1 MRDAML
7 TLPPTLKA
15 NPQLYRWADFST
27 PGVVTL
33 RPGKVE
39 IGQGIVSA
47 IAQIAAEEL
56 DVAYERVRTVAVDT
70 TISPNENSTSGSR
83 SVQEG
88 GEAMRQACAEIRA
101 LFLQAAAK
109 QLGVAAETLEVKD
122 GRFQTASGDRGL
134 SYWQLVESVDMRQ
147 PALGLVRPKDP
158 ATFQTVGHA
167 LPRLDIL
174 AKVTGGAFIQDMELP
189 DMWHARVVRPP
200 SFKAWLRAVDDTQ
213 VRLMPGVCDV
223 VRRGSFLA
231 VMAQREE
238 QAIHAMEALAKACV
252 WEEKE
257 TLPEPDDLLGFL
269 TSQTTEDELL
279 CEVAEPLLDV
289 DCHELQATF
298 TRPYLAHASIGPSCG
313 LARVTGEVLEVWSHS
328 QSIYALREEIAKLLQ
343 RAPDTVVVRHA
354 EGSGCYGHNGA
365 DDVAFDAALLAV
377 AAPGKAVRVQWMR
390 DDEFAWEPLGPAMAV
405 KLTGKVTTDGRVA
418 EWHEEIWGN
427 RHIGRAGRFPGPGL
441 LAAWHFEPGIEPPL
455 PADMPLVMGGGS
467 QRNAVPYYDF
477 AVKRVVNHAIQSMPI
492 RVSALRA
499 LGAYI
504 NVFAI
509 ETFMDEMAAAAGVDP
524 IAFRLRHLQD
534 KRAIAV
540 IEAVAR
546 MAHWQPN
553 KPGDGTHGRGFAFAR
568 YKNIGNY
575 AAVIADVTV
584 EASVRVTRV
593 YAAIDCGCIVN
604 PDGVLNQIQ
613 GGILQATSWVLK
625 EEVKH
630 DTTRITSRDWES
642 YPILTFSEIPQM
654 QIELINHPQEESL
667 GVGEGVTGP
676 IGPAIG
682 NAIYNAMG
690 IRVRDLPLTPERIV
704 AAMND

>member
-1 MRDAML
+1 MRDTQL

-15 NPQLYRWADFST
+15 NPQLARWVDFSS

-47 IAQIAAEEL
+47 IAQMAAEEL
-56 DVAYERVRTVAVDT
+56 DVAYTRIRTVAVDT
-70 TISPNENSTSGSR
+70 TISPNEGSTSGSR

-88 GEAMRQACAEIRA
+88 GEAMRQACAEVRA

-109 QLGVAAETLEVKD
+109 QLGVAAEKLEIKD
-122 GRFQTASGDRGL
+122 GRIQNALGDKGL
-134 SYWQLVESVDMRQ
+134 TYWQLLDSVDMQQ
-147 PALGLVRPKDP
+147 PALGDVRPKDP
-158 ATFQTVGHA
+158 TTFQTVGHA

-174 AKVTGGAFIQDMELP
+174 AKVTGGAFIQDLELP

-200 SFKAWLRAVDDTQ
+200 SFKAWLREVDDAQ

-238 QAIHAMEALAKACV
+238 QAIQAMEALAKACV
-252 WEEKE
+252 WEEKQ
-257 TLPEPDDLLGFL
+257 TLPKPDELQEFL
-269 TSQTTEDELL
+269 TSQNTEDELL
-279 CEVAEPLLDV
+279 CDVAEPLVNV
-289 DCHELQATF
+289 DCHELKATF

-313 LARVTGEVLEVWSHS
+313 LARVTGNLLEVWSHS
-328 QSIYALREEIAKLLQ
+328 QSIYALRDEIAKLLE
-343 RAPDTVVVRHA
+343 RPPSTVVVRHR

-365 DDVAFDAALLAV
+365 DDVAFDAALLAMT
-377 AAPGKAVRVQWMR
+377 APGKAVRVQWMR
-390 DDEFAWEPLGPAMAV
+390 GDEFAWEPLGPAMTV
-405 KLTGKVTTDGRVA
+405 KLAGKVTSDGRVA
-418 EWHEEIWGN
+418 EWREEIWGN

-441 LAAWHFEPGIEPPL
+441 LAAWHFEPGIDPPL

-509 ETFMDEMAAAAGVDP
+509 ETFMDEMASAAGVDP
-524 IAFRLRHLQD
+524 IAFRLRHLSD
-534 KRAIAV
+534 ARAIAV

-546 MAHWQPN
+546 MANWQPN
-553 KPGDGTHGRGFAFAR
+553 ATGNGTSGRGFAFAR

-575 AAVIADVTV
+575 AAVVAEVAIEKT
-584 EASVRVTRV
+584 VRVSKI

-613 GGILQATSWVLK
+613 GGIIQATSWVLK

-642 YPILTFSEIPQM
+642 YPILTFSEMPQM
-654 QIELINHPQEESL
+654 QIELINRPEEESL

-682 NAIYNAMG
+682 NAIYQAMG
-690 IRVRDLPLTPERIV
+690 VRVRDLPLTPERIV

>member
-1 MRDAML
+1 MRDALL

-15 NPQLYRWADFST
+15 NPQLARWVDFSA
-27 PGVVTL
+27 PGLVTL

-56 DVAYERVRTVAVDT
+56 DVHYARVRTLAVDT
-70 TISPNENSTSGSR
+70 TISPNEGSTSGSR

-109 QLGVAAETLEVKD
+109 QLGVAAEKLKVKD
-122 GRFQTASGDRGL
+122 GRFQNASGDKGL
-134 SYWQLVESVDMRQ
+134 TYWQLLDSVDMQQ
-147 PALGLVRPKDP
+147 PALGGVRPKDP

-174 AKVTGGAFIQDMELP
+174 AKVTGGAFIQDLELP

-200 SFKAWLRAVDDTQ
+200 SFKAWLREVDDAQ

-223 VRRGSFLA
+223 VQRGSFLA
-231 VMAQREE
+231 VMARREE
-238 QAIHAMEALAKACV
+238 QAIHAMDALAKACV
-252 WEEKE
+252 WDEKE

-279 CEVAEPLLDV
+279 CDVAEPLV
-289 DCHELQATF
+289 HVNCHELQATF

-313 LARVTGEVLEVWSHS
+313 LARLTGDVLEVWSHS
-328 QSIYALREEIAKLLQ
+328 QSIYALRDEIAKLLE
-343 RAPDTVVVRHA
+343 RAPSTVVVRHM

-365 DDVAFDAALLAV
+365 DDVAFDAALLAM

-427 RHIGRAGRFPGPGL
+427 RHIGRAGRFAGPGL
-441 LAAWHFEPGIEPPL
+441 LAAWHVEPGIVPPL

-499 LGAYI
+499 LGAYL

-509 ETFMDEMAAAAGVDP
+509 ETFMDEMASAAGVDP
-524 IAFRLRHLQD
+524 VAFRLRHLSD
-534 KRAIAV
+534 ARAIC
-540 IEAVAR
+540 
-546 MAHWQPN
+546 
-553 KPGDGTHGRGFAFAR
+553 GD
-568 YKNIGNY
+568 
-575 AAVIADVTV
+575 
-584 EASVRVTRV
+584 
-593 YAAIDCGCIVN
+593 
-604 PDGVLNQIQ
+604 
-613 GGILQATSWVLK
+613 
-625 EEVKH
+625 
-630 DTTRITSRDWES
+630 
-642 YPILTFSEIPQM
+642 
-654 QIELINHPQEESL
+654 
-667 GVGEGVTGP
+667 
-676 IGPAIG
+676 
-682 NAIYNAMG
+682 
-690 IRVRDLPLTPERIV
+690 
-704 AAMND
+704 

>member
-1 MRDAML
+1 MRDVTAS
-7 TLPPTLKA
+7 LPPTLKA
-15 NPQLYRWADFST
+15 NPQLYRWVDFST

-39 IGQGIVSA
+39 IGQGIVST

-56 DVAYERVRTVAVDT
+56 DVSYARVRTVAVDT
-70 TISPNENSTSGSR
+70 TISPNEGSTSGSR

-101 LFLQAAAK
+101 LFWQAAAK
-109 QLGVAAETLEVKD
+109 QLGVAADKLEVLD
-122 GRFQTASGDRGL
+122 GRFQTATGDQGL
-134 SYWQLVESVDMRQ
+134 TYWQLASAVDMHQ
-147 PALGLVRPKDP
+147 PALGHVRPKDP
-158 ATFQTVGHA
+158 STFSTVGHA

-200 SFKAWLRAVDDTQ
+200 SFKAWLREVDDTQ
-213 VRLMPGVCDV
+213 VRLMPGVYEV
-223 VRRGSFLA
+223 VRRGSFLG
-231 VMAQREE
+231 VLAQREE
-238 QAIHAMEALAKACV
+238 QAIHAREALAKACV

-257 TLPEPDDLLGFL
+257 TLPEPNNLLGFL
-269 TSQTTEDELL
+269 TSQATEDELL
-279 CEVAEPLLDV
+279 CDVDEPLVDV
-289 DCHELQATF
+289 ACHELQAAF

-313 LARVTGEVLEVWSHS
+313 LARVTGDVLEVWSHS

-343 RAPDTVVVRHA
+343 RAPDTVVVRHV
-354 EGSGCYGHNGA
+354 EGSGCYGHNGS
-365 DDVAFDAALLAV
+365 DDVAFDAALLAL

-390 DDEFAWEPLGPAMAV
+390 EDEFAWEPLGPAMAV
-405 KLTGKVTTDGRVA
+405 KLSGKVTMDGRVA

-509 ETFMDEMAAAAGVDP
+509 ETFMDEMAVAAGVDP
-524 IAFRLRHLQD
+524 VAFRLRHLQD
-534 KRAIAV
+534 QRAIAV

-546 MAHWQPN
+546 MANWQP
-553 KPGDGTHGRGFAFAR
+553 KASGDGTRGRGFAFAR

-584 EASVRVTRV
+584 EKSVRVTKV

-613 GGILQATSWVLK
+613 GGIIQATSWALK

-654 QIELINHPQEESL
+654 QIELINRPEEESL

-676 IGPAIG
+676 IGPAIA

-690 IRVRDLPLTPERIV
+690 IRVRELPLTPERIV